1 MKMDRDRIVGKIRAL
16 LAKTTE
22 RGCTE
27 AEAVQAALAAQR
39 LIAQHDVT
47 QDELH
52 RGRDRADEPIGP
64 VKATYRRRWNRSL
77 MSVVAEAFRCRCY
90 TDFEKSATGRSST
103 AKAAFYGY
111 ESDAAAAVLVYDRL
125 RVIGHRLAADAAAR
139 WEGGPRG
146 RIAYDS
152 FAFGFVEGVRTEL
165 EKQTVALALTVPLAV
180 REAYDDFS
188 AGFGTIRSRPVS
200 IAPSLKAEGE
210 AAGRDA
216 VRAGRIGAADAA
228 ALPGGA
234 RAFPA

>member
-1 MKMDRDRIVGKIRAL
+1 MDRDRIIEKIRAL

-39 LIAQHDVT
+39 LMAQHDVT

-52 RGRDRADEPIGP
+52 RGRDRRDEPIGP
-64 VKATYRRRWNRSL
+64 VMATYRRRWNRSL
-77 MSVVAEAFRCRCY
+77 MAAVAEAFRCRCY
-90 TDFEKSATGRSST
+90 MQFEDSATGRSST

-111 ESDAAAAVLVYDRL
+111 ESDAAAAVLVYNRL
-125 RVIGHRLAADAAAR
+125 RIVGHRLATEASAR
-139 WEGGPRG
+139 WLNPRN
-146 RIAYDS
+146 RRLAYDS
-152 FAFGFVEGVRTEL
+152 FAHGFVEGARKEL

-200 IAPSLKAEGE
+200 IAPSIEAEGE

-216 VRAGRIGAADAA
+216 VRAGRIGAPDAR
-228 ALPGGA
+228 ALPLGA
-234 RAFPA
+234 